1 MMSRWCCLVVVA
13 AIALAAVSA
22 EDVSVQMLSEVEAKP
37 AGGALNKGLAA
48 LEKNAAAKAAAAAAK
63 KAAAHLAKRK
73 AAYQKRLAAAV
84 AAARKANGGKA
95 LSAAKKKELAAK
107 TQAKMPKMKTGA
119 EKAVKEAAN

>member
-48 LEKNAAAKAAAAAAK
+48 LEKKAAAK
-63 KAAAHLAKRK
+63 KK
-73 AAYQKRLAAAV
+73 AQIV
-84 AAARKANGGKA
+84 
-95 LSAAKKKELAAK
+95 AAKKKQKANIRKIAK
-107 TQAKMPKMKTGA
+107 QAK
-119 EKAVKEAAN
+119 KASTKAKKDAKKKLKANIRKIAKQAKK